1 MKGIVFI
8 KPIGSHLEPF
18 TTSDIIADC
27 AGVQRST
34 VSRLVRKHE
43 SDLEEFGLVGF
54 EIRAVKRDGE
64 RGIKYEKL
72 WHFNEQQ
79 ATLFITYLQNTEAV
93 REFKKNLVREF
104 FSMRKELEKRKEIRA
119 EGKPIR
125 RSLTDALRDSGEE
138 ARMHGHAY
146 GTYTDLFYKA
156 AVGKNAKQLR
166 CELGAPDKAIALDFL
181 TSEEMSVYK
190 KKEAAATVLLDAGLR
205 YHEIKAILM
214 KGGRSA

>member
-34 VSRLVRKHE
+34 VSRLVRKHQK
-43 SDLEEFGLVGF
+43 DLEEFGFVGF
-54 EIRAVKRDGE
+54 EIRANETV
-64 RGIKYEKL
+64 RGIREEKL

-104 FSMRKELEKRKEIRA
+104 FAMRKELEKRKEIHA

-146 GTYTDLFYKA
+146 GNYTDLFYKA

-166 CELGAPDKAIALDFL
+166 SERGAPDKATALDFL
-181 TSEEMSVYK
+181 TSKEMSVYK

-205 YHEIKAILM
+205 YHEIKSILM

>member
-34 VSRLVRKHE
+34 VSRLVRKHQK
-43 SDLEEFGLVGF
+43 DLEEFGFVGF
-54 EIRAVKRDGE
+54 EIRANETV
-64 RGIKYEKL
+64 RGIREEKL

-79 ATLFITYLQNTEAV
+79 ATLFITDLQNTEAV

-104 FSMRKELEKRKEIRA
+104 FAMRKELEKRKEIHA

-146 GTYTDLFYKA
+146 GNYTDLFYKA

-166 CELGAPDKAIALDFL
+166 SERGAPDKATALDFL